1 MTKDSELVD
10 LEERIGR
17 LDPQEQYNL
26 QALLKRMQ
34 GAKVTAEAVGKT
46 LPEAVLIGEADSQL
60 LSKSMVSITERS
72 ITSSVEENPEALSTA
87 LFPIIGAAIRKAL
100 EKFMSEIVETMN
112 QGLEKTF
119 SFKRIL
125 WRIEAI
131 KTGVPYMD
139 IVLRET
145 LRFRVEHV
153 FLIHKKTALLIQEAS
168 SPGVDAP
175 DADMVASMLTV
186 IRDYVKDSMALDKSE
201 ELNSI
206 KAGEYSIII
215 EDGPRASI
223 ALFIRGSADALVR
236 KAAVET
242 LEQVHLRYGKALR
255 SFKGDTKNFQ
265 GAEALLARCL
275 ISQDNRPAGKKPVH
289 AIVLL
294 SVLALGLAVLLGFGI
309 ANSIERRAFIERL
322 DREPGFV
329 VVSAKNTWGKNR
341 LKLLHDPRAR
351 TLAMLAGEQ
360 NYDVA
365 KWNVEIRPYVS
376 PIFGDSEIPEELAE
390 IARQLASI
398 VLLFQPNSDE
408 LEVGQEP
415 YFERAGELVAELTA
429 KAVDYGLS
437 FKVDIVG
444 HAAGREQSDEAL
456 RVSSI
461 RAEKAYNFFLTINQ
475 DVADYVQPVGV
486 GTAEPVVREERT
498 EEDKLRNRSVTF
510 KVVLE

>member
-1 MTKDSELVD
+1 M
-10 LEERIGR
+10 
-17 LDPQEQYNL
+17 
-26 QALLKRMQ
+26 
-34 GAKVTAEAVGKT
+34 
-46 LPEAVLIGEADSQL
+46 
-60 LSKSMVSITERS
+60 
-72 ITSSVEENPEALSTA
+72 
-87 LFPIIGAAIRKAL
+87 
-100 EKFMSEIVETMN
+100 
-112 QGLEKTF
+112 
-119 SFKRIL
+119 
-125 WRIEAI
+125 
-131 KTGVPYMD
+131 
-139 IVLRET
+139 
-145 LRFRVEHV
+145 
-153 FLIHKKTALLIQEAS
+153 
-168 SPGVDAP
+168 
-175 DADMVASMLTV
+175 
-186 IRDYVKDSMALDKSE
+186 
-201 ELNSI
+201 
-206 KAGEYSIII
+206 
-215 EDGPRASI
+215 
-223 ALFIRGSADALVR
+223 
-236 KAAVET
+236 
-242 LEQVHLRYGKALR
+242 
-255 SFKGDTKNFQ
+255 
-265 GAEALLARCL
+265 
-275 ISQDNRPAGKKPVH
+275 
-289 AIVLL
+289 
-294 SVLALGLAVLLGFGI
+294 
-309 ANSIERRAFIERL
+309 
-322 DREPGFV
+322 